1 MQEEVNINSLMGTN
15 VQQPEGFKA
24 FIPAP
29 FPPAA
34 LLRADQDL
42 QVKHAEAM
50 ITLGR
55 LDGISRLLPDK
66 DFFILMFIRK
76 DAASSSQIEG
86 TNASMDESIEAQTM
100 ERPTD
105 LPDDVSDILHYID
118 ALNYGIKRLSDL
130 PLSLRLLL
138 EIHKELM
145 TDARSTQHSYP
156 GEFRRT
162 QNWIGGTSPVNARF
176 VPPPVHEMNR
186 SLDELEKFIY
196 DKAPVLPLIKA
207 GLLHSQFETI
217 HPFTDGN
224 GRTGRMMVTL
234 YLTQTGRLGIPV
246 LYLSSYFKKHQ
257 DRYYEVLHSYHS
269 ETGSPNEWLN
279 FFLDG
284 VTETAESA
292 IETCRKITELR
303 LEDMAKVQS
312 LGKSS
317 AESTVKMLQHL
328 YSLPIVGLAEVMKWT
343 GYSKQGAYNVIQ
355 RLIVLDILSP
365 RGSKDYA
372 QKYEYRRYLDIFKAD
387 EEA

>member
-1 MQEEVNINSLMGTN
+1 MSLIGTN
-15 VQQPEGFKA
+15 VQQPAGFKA
-24 FIPAP
+24 FIPAT
-29 FPPAA
+29 FPSSA
-34 LLRADQDL
+34 LLQVDQNM
-42 QVKHAEAM
+42 QVKHSEAM

-55 LDGISRLLPDK
+55 LDGISRLLPNK

-86 TNASMDESIEAQTM
+86 TNASLDESIEAQTI
-100 ERPTD
+100 ERPTG

-118 ALNYGIKRLSDL
+118 ALNHGIKRLSDL

-145 TDARSTQHSYP
+145 TDARRTQHAFP

-162 QNWIGGTSPVNARF
+162 QNWIGGTSPANARF

-186 SLDELEKFIY
+186 ALDELEKFIY
-196 DKAPVLPLIKA
+196 DEAPVLPLIKA

-234 YLTQTGRLGIPV
+234 YLTQTGRLEIPV
-246 LYLSSYFKKHQ
+246 LYLSSFFKKHQ
-257 DRYYEVLHSYHS
+257 DRYYEVLNSYHS
-269 ETGSPNEWLN
+269 ESGSPSEWLD

-284 VTETAESA
+284 VIETAESA
-292 IETCRKITELR
+292 ITTCHKITELR
-303 LEDMAKVQS
+303 LEDLAKVQS

-317 AESTVKMLQHL
+317 AESTVKMLQQL
-328 YSLPIVGLAEVMKWT
+328 YSLPIVGLAEVMNWT
-343 GYSKQGAYNVIQ
+343 GYSKQGAYNVIE
-355 RLIVLDILSP
+355 RLMGLGILSP
-365 RGSKDYA
+365 RGNKGYA
-372 QKYEYRRYLDIFKAD
+372 QKYEYKRYLDIFT
-387 EEA
+387 EENDR